1 MRNMLYSGLARSIGF
16 IPQGI
21 AMLAISY
28 LVIHHYGIEAFTG
41 YALIASVMLLIP
53 LNSLGV
59 GASLTQSIA
68 ASGVGDEHAVR
79 TGLTASR
86 VLTVSTLFLAIVST
100 ALGVAGVWPELLGD
114 AAGANAFTAV
124 ALVIYAMS
132 FVPGL
137 GPSVLLG
144 ADRNHVAILGQSLQA
159 PIALAL
165 VGVLI
170 LGDFSADWVIVVPAL
185 AAFLVNL
192 VTMGLSARLTGFP
205 WARVIARI
213 PSRARFPGA
222 RIRSL
227 SGPMLVTSLCL
238 PIAFLCDRI
247 ILSHVSTTA
256 AVADYTV
263 VTQIFA
269 PVTGLIVAGA
279 QPLWPMYT
287 RARARGEAG
296 PNLKA
301 VLAIFMLGTVLVCA
315 VLVLVADRIGT
326 FIGGDEINLG
336 YFLPFVTA
344 VVMCIQ
350 AVTYPLAMSLMDP
363 AGARFVAIC
372 AVITVPCNITLS
384 ILLSERM
391 GAPGPLVS
399 LIIVSTVV
407 QVIPVSIF
415 ARRRSRS
422 GEEIALS

>member
-1 MRNMLYSGLARSIGF
+1 MLYSGLARSIGF

-192 VTMGLSARLTGFP
+192 VTMGLSARLPGFP
-205 WARVIARI
+205 CARVIARI
-213 PSRARFPGA
+213 PSRARFHGA

-238 PIAFLCDRI
+238 PIAFLGDRL
-247 ILSHVSTTA
+247 ILSHVPSPA

-263 VTQIFA
+263 VTTILA
-269 PVTGLIVAGA
+269 PGTGL
-279 QPLWPMYT
+279 
-287 RARARGEAG
+287 
-296 PNLKA
+296 
-301 VLAIFMLGTVLVCA
+301 
-315 VLVLVADRIGT
+315 LVA
-326 FIGGDEINLG
+326 
-336 YFLPFVTA
+336 
-344 VVMCIQ
+344 
-350 AVTYPLAMSLMDP
+350 
-363 AGARFVAIC
+363 VA
-372 AVITVPCNITLS
+372 PTL
-384 ILLSERM
+384 E
-391 GAPGPLVS
+391 
-399 LIIVSTVV
+399 T
-407 QVIPVSIF
+407 
-415 ARRRSRS
+415 
-422 GEEIALS
+422 